1 MEPRQIDFSVSLRLS
16 LYYVLKGYV
25 SEGEW
30 ALGVGDALRL
40 EIGDSRM
47 KKGAE

>member
-16 LYYVLKGYV
+16 LYHVLKGYL
-25 SEGEW
+25 SEEGW
-30 ALGVGDALRL
+30 TLGGGDTLQL
-40 EIGDSRM
+40 EAGGDRM